1 MTGAGPLRR
10 RLDVAD
16 LSAEPTDPSE
26 VDRLAAEVAE
36 IVGSPIR
43 KLCASHKAGGKISS
57 ASLVMAY
64 TLQMS
69 ATSR

>member
-10 RLDVAD
+10 WLDVAD

-36 IVGSPIR
+36 MRDWCRAEDVLIGFDARLADLS
-43 KLCASHKAGGKISS
+43 
-57 ASLVMAY
+57 
-64 TLQMS
+64 
-69 ATSR
+69 

>member
-36 IVGSPIR
+36 MRDWCRAEDVPLIGFDARLADLS
-43 KLCASHKAGGKISS
+43 
-57 ASLVMAY
+57 
-64 TLQMS
+64 
-69 ATSR
+69 